1 MAFNHVLAWRQH
13 NSVIVTVGDGIDN
26 TSRAVLKDEAVPV
39 IAQPVTNAAIV
50 YEDYGAIKVREAG
63 VKVLRGGDHRES
75 LRGQG
80 EGGNRVAAI
89 VIADSPALKFNGL
102 IGAVKEFHPFE

>member
-1 MAFNHVLAWRQH
+1 MAFGHIQAWRQY

-26 TSRAVLKDEAVPV
+26 TFRAVLKDEAIPV
-39 IAQPVTNAAIV
+39 IVQPITNAAIV

-75 LRGQG
+75 LCGQG
-80 EGGNRVAAI
+80 QRGDWVAAI
-89 VIADSPALKFNGL
+89 VIANAPAFKLNGL
-102 IGAVKEFHPFE
+102 IGAVKKLHPFE